1 MNELGEKGEIVA
13 GKFLEAMGFVILERN
28 YTCPLGEI
36 DIVTKRNETW
46 HFVEVKSRTN
56 LDYGLPAEAVN
67 IFKQRK
73 IKTLASYYMMLNRYL
88 GSAVCDIVEVV
99 YDPMDKRY
107 RTNFIENAF

>member
-13 GKFLEAMGFVILERN
+13 GKFLQAQGFVVLDRN

-36 DIVTKRNETW
+36 DIVARRGEIL
-46 HFVEVKSRTN
+46 HFLEVKSRTN

-73 IKTLASYYMMLNRYL
+73 VKVLASYYMMLKKYT
-88 GSAVCDIVEVV
+88 GDAVCDIVEVV
-99 YDPMDKRY
+99 YDPIDRKY
-107 RTNFIENAF
+107 LANLIENAF